1 MKYSKLILLS
11 LLFPLLSVLAA
22 SCSRGHGDRAVSA
35 DTAIAGSSDT
45 LRVVTLYGPTSFFI
59 YRGDSLGYDYT
70 LASDF
75 CRARGMTMKLTAV
88 KSLSRA
94 IELVDSGKAD
104 LIAYPV
110 PITAHYK
117 KLVRACGPESYTRQV
132 LVQAKREGVAPIQ
145 DVTQLVGKTVWVEK
159 DSKYLR
165 RMQNLNEELGGGLTI
180 RQVDADTL
188 ITEDLLEMVSDG
200 KLPLT
205 VVDSDIAMLN
215 ATYYRYLDVSLPVSD
230 EQRQSWAVAP
240 GNTRLADEINAWF
253 DTDEQ
258 KQINADL
265 LKRFFEQS
273 KSFPRVRF
281 NFDKGYISDYDGL
294 FKTYA
299 ANIGWDWRLLAAQG
313 YVESRF
319 NPSARSWVGAR
330 GLMQI
335 MPSTGRGYGSNVR
348 SLGSPQVS
356 VRVATRLLADLDR
369 QLLKLVPEDKERIK
383 FVIAAYNCGLG
394 HVLDA
399 IRLARKYG
407 MNPQV
412 WDDNVAKA
420 LLMKMQPKYYND
432 DVVRYGYVRGT
443 ETVSYVRQITDFYE
457 HAKRVIPM

>member
-180 RQVDADTL
+180 RQVNADTL

>member
-1 MKYSKLILLS
+1 MKYSKLILLF

-35 DTAIAGSSDT
+35 DTAIAGSGDT

-165 RMQNLNEELGGGLTI
+165 RMQNLSEELGGGLTI

-335 MPSTGRGYGSNVR
+335 MPTTGRGYGRSVR

-356 VRVATRLLADLDR
+356 VSVATRLLADLDR

-432 DVVRYGYVRGT
+432 DVVRYGYARGT